1 MLIFKPNMNTK
12 YLLIIAFGCFLNLSA
27 FAQSD
32 STTLE
37 KVTVKKKLPSP
48 VTIVNDRYASR
59 GMFKNTVNV
68 KMLDLINN
76 PPPATNL
83 PILEYLRGKFAGVI
97 IERGMNG
104 NYVIRSGRVQTITD
118 DAGVKIYL
126 DEQLIDA
133 DFLADIFPKDVALV
147 KYFQPGASMS
157 TALAASS
164 GTLAIYT
171 RKGEDM
177 FNFSDKNEM
186 KAINKIVDSLKK
198 NQ

>member
-1 MLIFKPNMNTK
+1 MNYAINMK
-12 YLLIIAFGCFLNLSA
+12 IIQCILLLSSFALNVN
-27 FAQSD
+27 AQSNPD

-48 VTIVNDRYASR
+48 VSIINDRYASR

-68 KMLDLINN
+68 KMLDFINN
-76 PPPATNL
+76 PPAATNL
-83 PILEYLRGKFAGVI
+83 PILEYLRGKFAGVY

-104 NYVIRSGRVQTITD
+104 NYVITSGRVKTFTD

-126 DEQLIDA
+126 DEQQIDA
-133 DFLADIFPKDVALV
+133 EFLSDIFPKDVALV

-177 FNFSDKNEM
+177 FNFNDKNEM
-186 KAINKIVDSLKK
+186 RAINKIVDSLKK

>member
-1 MLIFKPNMNTK
+1 MFLLKRILLFVLILFFS
-12 YLLIIAFGCFLNLSA
+12 INLY
-27 FAQSD
+27 AQND
-32 STTLE
+32 STTLQQ
-37 KVTVKKKLPSP
+37 VTVKKRLPSP

-68 KMLDLINN
+68 KMLDFINN
-76 PPPATNL
+76 PPAATNL
-83 PILEYLRGKFAGVI
+83 PILEYLRGKFAGVF

-104 NYVIRSGRVQTITD
+104 NYVITSGRMRTLTD

-126 DEQLIDA
+126 DEQQVDA
-133 DFLADIFPKDVALV
+133 EFLSDIFPKDVALV

-164 GTLAIYT
+164 GTLAIYK

-177 FNFSDKNEM
+177 FNFNDKYEM
-186 KAINKIVDSLKK
+186 RAINKIVDSLKK

>member
-1 MLIFKPNMNTK
+1 MRIYKFSFLIVSLFV
-12 YLLIIAFGCFLNLSA
+12 LSA
-27 FAQSD
+27 LHAQTD

-37 KVTVKKKLPSP
+37 KVTVKKRLPSP

-68 KMLDLINN
+68 KMLDFINN
-76 PPPATNL
+76 PPAATNL
-83 PILEYLRGKFAGVI
+83 PILEYLRGKLAGVF

-104 NYVIRSGRVQTITD
+104 NYVITSGRVKTFTD

-133 DFLADIFPKDVALV
+133 EFLADIFPKDVALV

-177 FNFSDKNEM
+177 FNFSDRAEM

>member
-1 MLIFKPNMNTK
+1 MKIFYFILIS
-12 YLLIIAFGCFLNLSA
+12 FLFINA
-27 FAQSD
+27 VDAQSNPD

-48 VTIVNDRYASR
+48 VSIINDRYASR

-68 KMLDLINN
+68 KMLDFINN
-76 PPPATNL
+76 PPAATNL
-83 PILEYLRGKFAGVI
+83 PILEYLRGKFAGVY

-104 NYVIRSGRVQTITD
+104 NYVITSGRVKTFTD

-126 DEQLIDA
+126 DEQQIDA
-133 DFLADIFPKDVALV
+133 EFLSDIFPKDVALV

-177 FNFSDKNEM
+177 FNFNDKNEM
-186 KAINKIVDSLKK
+186 RAINKIVDSLKK

>member
-1 MLIFKPNMNTK
+1 MNYAINMK
-12 YLLIIAFGCFLNLSA
+12 IIQCILLLSFFALNVN
-27 FAQSD
+27 AQSNPD

-37 KVTVKKKLPSP
+37 KVIVKKKLPSP
-48 VTIVNDRYASR
+48 VSIINDRYASR

-68 KMLDLINN
+68 KMLDFINN
-76 PPPATNL
+76 PPAATNL
-83 PILEYLRGKFAGVI
+83 PILEYLRGKFAGVY

-104 NYVIRSGRVQTITD
+104 NYVITSGRVKTFTD

-126 DEQLIDA
+126 DEQQIDA
-133 DFLADIFPKDVALV
+133 EFLSDIFPKDVALV

-177 FNFSDKNEM
+177 FNFNYKNEM
-186 KAINKIVDSLKK
+186 RAINKIVDSLKK

>member
-1 MLIFKPNMNTK
+1 MRIYKFSFLIVSLFVLTA
-12 YLLIIAFGCFLNLSA
+12 LH
-27 FAQSD
+27 AQTD

-37 KVTVKKKLPSP
+37 KVTVKKRLASP

-68 KMLDLINN
+68 KMLDFINN
-76 PPPATNL
+76 PPAATNL
-83 PILEYLRGKFAGVI
+83 PILEYLRGKLAGVF

-104 NYVIRSGRVQTITD
+104 NYVITSGRVKTFTD

-133 DFLADIFPKDVALV
+133 EFLADIFPKDVSLV

-177 FNFSDKNEM
+177 FNFSDKAEM

>member
-1 MLIFKPNMNTK
+1 MRIYKFSFLIVSLFVLTA
-12 YLLIIAFGCFLNLSA
+12 LH
-27 FAQSD
+27 AQTD

-37 KVTVKKKLPSP
+37 KVTVKKRLPSP

-68 KMLDLINN
+68 KMLDFINN
-76 PPPATNL
+76 PPAATNL
-83 PILEYLRGKFAGVI
+83 PILEYLRGKLAGVF

-104 NYVIRSGRVQTITD
+104 NYVITSGRVKTFTD

-133 DFLADIFPKDVALV
+133 EFLADIFPKDVALV

-177 FNFSDKNEM
+177 FNFSDKAEM

>member
-1 MLIFKPNMNTK
+1 MRIYKFS
-12 YLLIIAFGCFLNLSA
+12 FLVVSLFVLSA
-27 FAQSD
+27 LHAQTD

-37 KVTVKKKLPSP
+37 KVTVKKRLPSP

-68 KMLDLINN
+68 KMLDFINN
-76 PPPATNL
+76 PPAATNL
-83 PILEYLRGKFAGVI
+83 PILEYLRGKLAGVF

-104 NYVIRSGRVQTITD
+104 NYVITSGRVKTFTD

-133 DFLADIFPKDVALV
+133 EFLADIFPKDVALV

-177 FNFSDKNEM
+177 FNFSDKAEM

>member
-1 MLIFKPNMNTK
+1 MILIKRIF
-12 YLLIIAFGCFLNLSA
+12 LLVVILFVLNNVQ
-27 FAQSD
+27 AQTTTD

-48 VTIVNDRYASR
+48 VTIVNERYASR

-76 PPPATNL
+76 PPASTNL
-83 PILEYLRGKFAGVI
+83 PILEYLRGKFAGVY

-104 NYVIRSGRVQTITD
+104 NYVITSGRVKTFTD
-118 DAGVKIYL
+118 DAGIKIYL

-177 FNFSDKNEM
+177 FNFSDKAEM

>member
-1 MLIFKPNMNTK
+1 MFLLKRILLFVLILFFS
-12 YLLIIAFGCFLNLSA
+12 INLY
-27 FAQSD
+27 AQND
-32 STTLE
+32 STTLQQ
-37 KVTVKKKLPSP
+37 VTVKKRLPSP
-48 VTIVNDRYASR
+48 VTVVNDRYASR

-68 KMLDLINN
+68 KMLDFINN
-76 PPPATNL
+76 PPAATNL
-83 PILEYLRGKFAGVI
+83 PILEYLRGKFAGVF

-104 NYVIRSGRVQTITD
+104 NYVITSGRMRTLTD

-126 DEQLIDA
+126 DEQQVDA
-133 DFLADIFPKDVALV
+133 EFLSDIFPKDVALV

-177 FNFSDKNEM
+177 FNFNDKYEM
-186 KAINKIVDSLKK
+186 RAINKIVDSLKK

>member
-1 MLIFKPNMNTK
+1 MIK
-12 YLLIIAFGCFLNLSA
+12 YLQFYFTLLLILS
-27 FAQSD
+27 FSNINAQSD
-32 STTLE
+32 SLTLE
-37 KVTVKKKLPSP
+37 IVTVKKKLPSP
-48 VTIVNDRYASR
+48 VSIVNDRYASR

-68 KMLDLINN
+68 KMLDFINN
-76 PPPATNL
+76 PPAATNL
-83 PILEYLRGKFAGVI
+83 PILEYLRGKFAGVF

-104 NYVIRSGRVQTITD
+104 NYVISSGRVKTFTD

-133 DFLADIFPKDVALV
+133 EFLSDIFPKDVALV

-177 FNFSDKNEM
+177 FNFSDKAEM
-186 KAINKIVDSLKK
+186 KSIKKIVDSLKK
-198 NQ
+198 SQ

>member
-1 MLIFKPNMNTK
+1 MNTK
-12 YLLIIAFGCFLNLSA
+12 RLIISLVFILLYHYGN
-27 FAQSD
+27 AQND
-32 STTLE
+32 TTTLQQ
-37 KVTVKKKLPSP
+37 VTVKKRLPSP
-48 VTIVNDRYASR
+48 VSIVNDRYASR

-68 KMLDLINN
+68 KMLDFINN
-76 PPPATNL
+76 PPFATNL
-83 PILEYLRGKFAGVI
+83 PILEYLRGKFAGVY

-104 NYVIRSGRVQTITD
+104 NYVITSGRVRTITD

-126 DEQLIDA
+126 DEQQVDA
-133 DFLADIFPKDVALV
+133 EFLSDIFPKDVALV

-177 FNFSDKNEM
+177 FNFNDKYEM
-186 KAINKIVDSLKK
+186 KSINKIVDSLKK

>member
-1 MLIFKPNMNTK
+1 MSIRIFSILLIFMC
-12 YLLIIAFGCFLNLSA
+12 LSHFGI
-27 FAQSD
+27 AQSD
-32 STTLE
+32 STTLQL
-37 KVTVKKKLPSP
+37 VTVKKKLPSP

-68 KMLDLINN
+68 KMLDFINN
-76 PPPATNL
+76 PPAATNL
-83 PILEYLRGKFAGVI
+83 PILEYLRGKFAGVY

-104 NYVIRSGRVQTITD
+104 NYIITSGRVRTFTD

-126 DEQLIDA
+126 DEQQIDA
-133 DFLADIFPKDVALV
+133 EFLSDIFPKDVALV

-177 FNFSDKNEM
+177 FNFSDKYEM
-186 KAINKIVDSLKK
+186 KSINKIVDSLKK

>member
-1 MLIFKPNMNTK
+1 MSIRIFSILLIFNS
-12 YLLIIAFGCFLNLSA
+12 LSLVSIAQNDSA
-27 FAQSD
+27 
-32 STTLE
+32 TLQQ
-37 KVTVKKKLPSP
+37 VTVKKKLPSP

-68 KMLDLINN
+68 KMLDFINN
-76 PPPATNL
+76 PPAATNL
-83 PILEYLRGKFAGVI
+83 PILEYLRGKLAGVF

-104 NYVIRSGRVQTITD
+104 NYVITSGRVKTFTD

-133 DFLADIFPKDVALV
+133 EFLADIFPKDVALV
-147 KYFQPGASMS
+147 KYFQPGASMI

-171 RKGEDM
+171 RKGDDM
-177 FNFSDKNEM
+177 FNYNDKYEM
-186 KAINKIVDSLKK
+186 KSINKIVDSLKK

>member
-1 MLIFKPNMNTK
+1 LIFIG
-12 YLLIIAFGCFLNLSA
+12 LSHFGN
-27 FAQSD
+27 AQND
-32 STTLE
+32 TTTLQ
-37 KVTVKKKLPSP
+37 KVTVKKRLPSP

-59 GMFKNTVNV
+59 GMFRNTVNV

-76 PPPATNL
+76 PPAATNL
-83 PILEYLRGKFAGVI
+83 PILEYLRGKFAGVY

-104 NYVIRSGRVQTITD
+104 NYVISSGRVKTLTD

-126 DEQLIDA
+126 DEQQVDA
-133 DFLADIFPKDVALV
+133 EFLLDIFPKDVALV
-147 KYFQPGASMS
+147 KYFQPGASMI

-171 RKGEDM
+171 RKGDDM
-177 FNFSDKNEM
+177 FNYNDKYEM
-186 KAINKIVDSLKK
+186 KSINKIVDSLKK

>member
-1 MLIFKPNMNTK
+1 MFLLKRILLFVLILFFS
-12 YLLIIAFGCFLNLSA
+12 INLY
-27 FAQSD
+27 AQND
-32 STTLE
+32 STTLQQ
-37 KVTVKKKLPSP
+37 VTVKKRLPSP

-68 KMLDLINN
+68 KMLDFINN
-76 PPPATNL
+76 PPAATNL
-83 PILEYLRGKFAGVI
+83 PILEYLRGKFAGVF

-104 NYVIRSGRVQTITD
+104 NYVITSGRMRTLTD

-126 DEQLIDA
+126 DEQQVDA
-133 DFLADIFPKDVALV
+133 EFLSDIFPKDVALV

-177 FNFSDKNEM
+177 FNFNDKYEM
-186 KAINKIVDSLKK
+186 RAINKIVDSLKK

>member
-1 MLIFKPNMNTK
+1 MFLLKRILLFVLILFFS
-12 YLLIIAFGCFLNLSA
+12 INLY
-27 FAQSD
+27 AQND
-32 STTLE
+32 STTLQQ
-37 KVTVKKKLPSP
+37 VTVKKRLPSP

-68 KMLDLINN
+68 KMLDFINN
-76 PPPATNL
+76 PPAATNL
-83 PILEYLRGKFAGVI
+83 PILEYLRGKFAGVF

-104 NYVIRSGRVQTITD
+104 NYVITSGRIRTLTD

-126 DEQLIDA
+126 DEQQVDA
-133 DFLADIFPKDVALV
+133 EFLSDIFPKDVALV

-177 FNFSDKNEM
+177 FNFNDKYEM
-186 KAINKIVDSLKK
+186 RAINKIVDSLKK

>member
-1 MLIFKPNMNTK
+1 MSIRIFSISLIFIG
-12 YLLIIAFGCFLNLSA
+12 LSHFGN
-27 FAQSD
+27 AQND
-32 STTLE
+32 TTTLQ
-37 KVTVKKKLPSP
+37 KVTVKKRLPSP

-59 GMFKNTVNV
+59 GMFRNTVNV
-68 KMLDLINN
+68 KMLDFINN
-76 PPPATNL
+76 PPAATNL
-83 PILEYLRGKFAGVI
+83 PILEYLRGKFAGVF

-104 NYVIRSGRVQTITD
+104 NYVITSGRMRTLTD

-126 DEQLIDA
+126 DEQQVDA
-133 DFLADIFPKDVALV
+133 EFLSDIFPKDVALV

-177 FNFSDKNEM
+177 FNFNDKYEM
-186 KAINKIVDSLKK
+186 RAINKIVDSLKK

>member
-1 MLIFKPNMNTK
+1 MRIYKFSFFVVSLFVLTA
-12 YLLIIAFGCFLNLSA
+12 LH
-27 FAQSD
+27 AQTD

-37 KVTVKKKLPSP
+37 KVTVKKRLPSP
-48 VTIVNDRYASR
+48 VTVVNDRYASR

-68 KMLDLINN
+68 KMLDFIYN
-76 PPPATNL
+76 PPAATNL
-83 PILEYLRGKFAGVI
+83 PILEYLRGKLAGVF

-104 NYVIRSGRVQTITD
+104 NYVITSGRVKTFTD

-133 DFLADIFPKDVALV
+133 EFLADIFPKDVALV

-177 FNFSDKNEM
+177 FNFSDKAEM

>member
-1 MLIFKPNMNTK
+1 MSIRIFSILLIFMGLSQ
-12 YLLIIAFGCFLNLSA
+12 YGIAQN
-27 FAQSD
+27 D
-32 STTLE
+32 TTTLQQ
-37 KVTVKKKLPSP
+37 VTVKKRLPSP

-68 KMLDLINN
+68 KMLDFINN
-76 PPPATNL
+76 PPAATNL
-83 PILEYLRGKFAGVI
+83 PILEYLRGKFAGVY

-104 NYVIRSGRVQTITD
+104 NYIITSGRVKTFTD

-126 DEQLIDA
+126 DEQQIDA
-133 DFLADIFPKDVALV
+133 DFLSDIFPKDVALV

-164 GTLAIYT
+164 GTLTIYT

-177 FNFSDKNEM
+177 FNFSDKYEM
-186 KAINKIVDSLKK
+186 KSINKIVDSLKK

>member
-1 MLIFKPNMNTK
+1 MLNFKVYMSKK
-12 YLLIIAFGCFLNLSA
+12 YLLILVFGILLKLSA

-37 KVTVKKKLPSP
+37 QVTVKKKLPSP
-48 VTIVNDRYASR
+48 VSVVNDRYASR

-118 DAGVKIYL
+118 DAGIKIYL

-171 RKGEDM
+171 RKGDDM

>member
-1 MLIFKPNMNTK
+1 MKTFYIILLSLLFVNTS
-12 YLLIIAFGCFLNLSA
+12 IGQSNL
-27 FAQSD
+27 D
-32 STTLE
+32 STTLQ
-37 KVTVKKKLPSP
+37 KVVVKKKLPSP

-68 KMLDLINN
+68 KMLDFINN
-76 PPPATNL
+76 PPAATNL
-83 PILEYLRGKFAGVI
+83 PILEYLRGKFAGVH

-126 DEQLIDA
+126 DEQQVDA
-133 DFLADIFPKDVALV
+133 EFLSDIFPKDVALV

-177 FNFSDKNEM
+177 FNFNDKNEM
-186 KAINKIVDSLKK
+186 KSINKIVDSLKK

>member
-1 MLIFKPNMNTK
+1 MKTFYIILLSLLFVNTS
-12 YLLIIAFGCFLNLSA
+12 IGQSNL
-27 FAQSD
+27 D
-32 STTLE
+32 STTLQ
-37 KVTVKKKLPSP
+37 KVVVKKKLPSP

-68 KMLDLINN
+68 KMLDFINN
-76 PPPATNL
+76 PPAATNL
-83 PILEYLRGKFAGVI
+83 PILEYLRGKFAGVH

-126 DEQLIDA
+126 DEQQVDA
-133 DFLADIFPKDVALV
+133 DFLSDIFPKDVALV

-177 FNFSDKNEM
+177 FNFNDKNEM
-186 KAINKIVDSLKK
+186 KSINKIVDSLKK

>member
-1 MLIFKPNMNTK
+1 MRIYKFSFLIVSLFVLTA
-12 YLLIIAFGCFLNLSA
+12 LH
-27 FAQSD
+27 AQTD

-37 KVTVKKKLPSP
+37 KVTVKKRLASP

-68 KMLDLINN
+68 KMLDFINN
-76 PPPATNL
+76 PPAATNL
-83 PILEYLRGKFAGVI
+83 PILEYLRGKLAGVF

-104 NYVIRSGRVQTITD
+104 NYVITSGRVKTFTD

-133 DFLADIFPKDVALV
+133 EFLADIFPKDVALV

-177 FNFSDKNEM
+177 FNFSDKAEM

>member
-1 MLIFKPNMNTK
+1 MRIYKFSFFVVSLFVLTA
-12 YLLIIAFGCFLNLSA
+12 LH
-27 FAQSD
+27 AQTD

-37 KVTVKKKLPSP
+37 KVTVKKRLPSP

-68 KMLDLINN
+68 KMLDFINN
-76 PPPATNL
+76 PPAATNL
-83 PILEYLRGKFAGVI
+83 PILEYLRGKLAGVF

-104 NYVIRSGRVQTITD
+104 NYVITSGRVKTFTD

-133 DFLADIFPKDVALV
+133 EFLADIFPKDVALV

-177 FNFSDKNEM
+177 FNFSDKAEM

>member
-1 MLIFKPNMNTK
+1 MNTK
-12 YLLIIAFGCFLNLSA
+12 YLLILAFCCFLNLSA

-48 VTIVNDRYASR
+48 ISIVNDRYASR

-68 KMLDLINN
+68 KMLDFVNN
-76 PPPATNL
+76 PPAATNL
-83 PILEYLRGKFAGVI
+83 PILEYLRGKLAGVN

-126 DEQLIDA
+126 DEQQIDA
-133 DFLADIFPKDVALV
+133 DFLSDIFPKDVALV

>member
-1 MLIFKPNMNTK
+1 MFLLKRILLFVLILFFS
-12 YLLIIAFGCFLNLSA
+12 INLY
-27 FAQSD
+27 AQND
-32 STTLE
+32 STTLQQ
-37 KVTVKKKLPSP
+37 VTVKKRLPSP

-68 KMLDLINN
+68 KMLDFINN
-76 PPPATNL
+76 PPAATNL
-83 PILEYLRGKFAGVI
+83 PILEYLRGKFAGVF

-104 NYVIRSGRVQTITD
+104 NYVITSGRMRTLTD

-126 DEQLIDA
+126 DEQQVDPE
-133 DFLADIFPKDVALV
+133 FLSDIFPKDVALV

-177 FNFSDKNEM
+177 FNFNDKYEM
-186 KAINKIVDSLKK
+186 RAINKIVDSLKK

>member
-1 MLIFKPNMNTK
+1 MNTRH
-12 YLLIIAFGCFLNLSA
+12 LFILVFGCFLNLTA
-27 FAQSD
+27 FTQSD

-37 KVTVKKKLPSP
+37 KVTVRKKLPSP
-48 VTIVNDRYASR
+48 VSIVNDRYASR

-68 KMLDLINN
+68 KMLDFINN

-83 PILEYLRGKFAGVI
+83 PILEYLRGKLAGVI

-118 DAGVKIYL
+118 DAGIKIYL

>member
-1 MLIFKPNMNTK
+1 MNYAINMK
-12 YLLIIAFGCFLNLSA
+12 IIQCILLLSFFALNVN
-27 FAQSD
+27 AQSNPD

-37 KVTVKKKLPSP
+37 KVIVKKKLPSS
-48 VTIVNDRYASR
+48 VSIINDRYASR

-68 KMLDLINN
+68 KMLDFINN
-76 PPPATNL
+76 PPAATNL
-83 PILEYLRGKFAGVI
+83 PILEYLRGKFAGVY

-104 NYVIRSGRVQTITD
+104 NYVITSGRVKTFTD

-126 DEQLIDA
+126 DEQQIDA
-133 DFLADIFPKDVALV
+133 EFLSDIFPKDVALV

-177 FNFSDKNEM
+177 FNFNDKNEM
-186 KAINKIVDSLKK
+186 RAINKIVDSLKK

>member
-1 MLIFKPNMNTK
+1 MKIFYFILIS
-12 YLLIIAFGCFLNLSA
+12 FLFINA
-27 FAQSD
+27 VDAQSYPD

-48 VTIVNDRYASR
+48 VSIINDRYASR

-68 KMLDLINN
+68 KMLDFINN
-76 PPPATNL
+76 PPAATNL
-83 PILEYLRGKFAGVI
+83 PILEYLRGKFAGVY

-104 NYVIRSGRVQTITD
+104 NYVITSGRVKTFTD

-126 DEQLIDA
+126 DEQQIDA
-133 DFLADIFPKDVALV
+133 EFLSDIFPKDVALV

-177 FNFSDKNEM
+177 FNFNDKNEM
-186 KAINKIVDSLKK
+186 RAINKIVDSLKK

>member
-1 MLIFKPNMNTK
+1 MRSILLIFNS
-12 YLLIIAFGCFLNLSA
+12 LSLVSIAQNDSA
-27 FAQSD
+27 
-32 STTLE
+32 TLQQ
-37 KVTVKKKLPSP
+37 VTVKKKLPSP

-68 KMLDLINN
+68 KMLDFINN
-76 PPPATNL
+76 PPAATNL
-83 PILEYLRGKFAGVI
+83 PILEYLRGKLAGVF

-104 NYVIRSGRVQTITD
+104 NYVITSGRVKTFTD

-133 DFLADIFPKDVALV
+133 EFLADIFPKDVALV

-177 FNFSDKNEM
+177 FNFSDKAEM

>member
-1 MLIFKPNMNTK
+1 MKIFYFILIS
-12 YLLIIAFGCFLNLSA
+12 FLFINA
-27 FAQSD
+27 VNAQSNPD

-48 VTIVNDRYASR
+48 VSIINDRYASR

-68 KMLDLINN
+68 KMLDFINN

-104 NYVIRSGRVQTITD
+104 NYVIRSGRIQTLTD

-126 DEQLIDA
+126 DEQQIDA
-133 DFLADIFPKDVALV
+133 DFLSDIFPKDVALV

-186 KAINKIVDSLKK
+186 KSINKIVDSLKK

>member
-1 MLIFKPNMNTK
+1 MRIYKFSFLIVSLFVLTA
-12 YLLIIAFGCFLNLSA
+12 LH
-27 FAQSD
+27 AQTD

-37 KVTVKKKLPSP
+37 KVTVKKRLPSP
-48 VTIVNDRYASR
+48 VTVVNDRYASR

-68 KMLDLINN
+68 KMLDFINN
-76 PPPATNL
+76 PPAATNL
-83 PILEYLRGKFAGVI
+83 PILEYLRGKLAGVF

-104 NYVIRSGRVQTITD
+104 NYVITSGRVKTFTD

-133 DFLADIFPKDVALV
+133 EFLADIFPKDVALV

-177 FNFSDKNEM
+177 FNFSDKAEM

>member
-12 YLLIIAFGCFLNLSA
+12 YLLIIAFGCFLNLTA

-48 VTIVNDRYASR
+48 VSIVNDRYASR

-68 KMLDLINN
+68 KMLDFINN
-76 PPPATNL
+76 PPAATNL
-83 PILEYLRGKFAGVI
+83 PILEYLRGKLAGVN

>member
-1 MLIFKPNMNTK
+1 MNTK
-12 YLLIIAFGCFLNLSA
+12 HLSICLLGFILSLTA
-27 FAQSD
+27 NAQSD
-32 STTLE
+32 STTLAQ
-37 KVTVKKKLPSP
+37 VTVKKKLPSP
-48 VTIVNDRYASR
+48 VSIVNDRYASR

-68 KMLDLINN
+68 KMLDFINN
-76 PPPATNL
+76 PPAATNL

-133 DFLADIFPKDVALV
+133 EFLSDIFPKDVALV